1 MTKPGDS
8 RTKKPYFI
16 TKETRLLECKVV
28 IAEDRE
34 HAIEV
39 ANNDKLSEAW
49 EVESKDIEYPD
60 VNEWDWET
68 YHESNDY
75 KKRKEGK
82 RYIYDKTWGLTD

>member
-1 MTKPGDS
+1 MQK
-8 RTKKPYFI
+8 TKKPYYI
-16 TKETRLLECKVV
+16 TKETTLLECKLV

-68 YHESNDY
+68 YHEHE
-75 KKRKEGK
+75 KAIRE
-82 RYIYDKTWGLTD
+82 LA